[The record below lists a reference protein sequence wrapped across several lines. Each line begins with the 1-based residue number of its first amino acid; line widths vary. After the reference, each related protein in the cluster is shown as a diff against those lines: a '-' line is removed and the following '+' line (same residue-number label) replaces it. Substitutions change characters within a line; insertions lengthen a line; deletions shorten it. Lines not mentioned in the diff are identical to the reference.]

1 MQEYIVKFS
10 PILMVILT
18 IPLAVI
24 LYRMIVSENS
34 RNSVLILDVL
44 TSLTIAVGALA
55 TVGTGWSGFLGIG
68 FGIALTGFMATCLLA
83 IFPKRRSHR
92 R

>member
-1 MQEYIVKFS
+1 MQENILKFS
-10 PILMVILT
+10 PILMAILT
-18 IPLAVI
+18 IPLATI
-24 LYRMIVSENS
+24 LYRMIVSDTL

-44 TSLTIAVGALA
+44 TSLTIAAGALA

-68 FGIALTGFMATCLLA
+68 FGIALTGFAATCILA
-83 IFPKRRSHR
+83 IFPTRRSHR

>member
-1 MQEYIVKFS
+1 MQEYILKFS

-18 IPLAVI
+18 IPLAAI
-24 LYRMIVSENS
+24 LYRMIVSETS

-44 TSLTIAVGALA
+44 TSLTIAAGALA

-68 FGIALTGFMATCLLA
+68 FGIALTGFAATCILA
-83 IFPKRRSHR
+83 IFPTRGNHR